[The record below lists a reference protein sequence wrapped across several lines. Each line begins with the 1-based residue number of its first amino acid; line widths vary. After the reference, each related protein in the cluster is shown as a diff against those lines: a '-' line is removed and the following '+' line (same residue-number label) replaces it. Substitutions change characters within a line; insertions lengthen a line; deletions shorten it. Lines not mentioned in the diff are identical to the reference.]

1 MAANPFSELGTR
13 AVRRRRVIG
22 HIVREHARGKRVSD
36 VLSDSYVRRLT
47 TPAERRTM
55 LEEPALV
62 QALARA
68 YRTAQREDGASA

>member
-22 HIVREHARGKRVSD
+22 HIVREHARGRRVAD
-36 VLSDSYVRRLT
+36 LLADAYVCSLT
-47 TPAERRTM
+47 TPTERRTM

-62 QALARA
+62 RALALD
-68 YRTAQREDGASA
+68 YREAQSEDGASA